1 MASASCKPG
10 LGKGSW
16 CWGQTALKTNEVFIW
31 EVGRLKCTGL
41 CPWIPSVRIP
51 ETLEKRRLVL
61 AWLWQARGLLN
72 TEEEI
77 CPSVDK
83 HDFFFFFY
91 SVWVYFSMDG
101 CLIHDNI
108 SNNIYVIRWLHLKII
123 CLFLRHLCILNMHL
137 FLTTVCKSVVYK
149 VFSQY
154 KIKGKQQ
161 CETLLLSQ
169 QSILTIIFHK
179 AGLDYYSWQAT
190 ILIFRMEHC
199 IYFYPL
205 ISNKVSYLHSS
216 QTKVVL
222 HDTLGWELMQHLC
235 D

>member
-1 MASASCKPG
+1 MRCLSERWGGWSALDSAPESHLSESQRHWRRG
-10 LGKGSW
+10 DLSW
-16 CWGQTALKTNEVFIW
+16 LDCDRLAAFLTQKKKFVHLLTNMI
-31 EVGRLKCTGL
+31 
-41 CPWIPSVRIP
+41 
-51 ETLEKRRLVL
+51 
-61 AWLWQARGLLN
+61 
-72 TEEEI
+72 
-77 CPSVDK
+77 
-83 HDFFFFFY
+83 FFFFY
-91 SVWVYFSMDG
+91 LQPVWVYFSMDG

-123 CLFLRHLCILNMHL
+123 CLFLWHLCILNMHL